1 MVMDSS
7 QDAKQKILII
17 DDEEDIRVRLKK
29 MLETRGY
36 YCFAASDGQQGLD
49 LVKEHD
55 IEIIFSD
62 IMMPGIN
69 GLDFLKAVH
78 NYNLAAQVIMVT
90 GKTDLDS
97 CLEAVEHGACG
108 YLIKPV
114 QIGSFIE
121 YILLAQ
127 RNIAEKKDIVKKIIE
142 QLKPGQAKGMLE
154 DVIKTGSSVQKKIK
168 VIKKAIDEDKK

>member
-1 MVMDSS
+1 M
-7 QDAKQKILII
+7 QEQEIKQKVLII
-17 DDEEDIRVRLKK
+17 DDEEDIRVHLKK
-29 MLETRGY
+29 MLESRGY
-36 YCFAASDGQQGLD
+36 YCFAASDGQEGLD

-62 IMMPGIN
+62 IMMPGLN

-97 CLEAVEHGACG
+97 CLEAVENGACG

-114 QIGSFIE
+114 GIDAFIE

-127 RNIAEKKDIVKKIIE
+127 RNILEKKEIVKKVIE

-154 DVIKTGSSVQKKIK
+154 DVIKTGSDLQKKIR
-168 VIKKAIDEDKK
+168 VIKKTLNQDKE

>member
-1 MVMDSS
+1 MED
-7 QDAKQKILII
+7 QEIKQKILII
-17 DDEEDIRVRLKK
+17 DDEEDIRVHLKK
-29 MLETRGY
+29 MLESRGY
-36 YCFAASDGQQGLD
+36 YCFAASDGQEGLD
-49 LVKEHD
+49 LIKEHD

-97 CLEAVEHGACG
+97 CLEAVENGACG

-114 QIGSFIE
+114 GIDAFIE
-121 YILLAQ
+121 YILLAE
-127 RNIAEKKDIVKKIIE
+127 RNIAEKKEIVKKVIE

-154 DVIKTGSSVQKKIK
+154 DVIKTGSDVEKKIK
-168 VIKKAIDEDKK
+168 VIKKNLNQEKI